1 MMSSMSPL
9 ATRSARPAA
18 EWPRGLAACFL
29 AAACSGRGPV
39 PQTSPAPSSTD
50 ATHLASDGGSSVGSV
65 DNISISPSSTTD
77 EDAGAA
83 APTRC
88 RPASGTTG
96 SPRTMTEVVQLINGL
111 PMPVTIPCF
120 LQSLTRP
127 LKLYATSSVVSAQ
140 PANGFANPR
149 LFILGDGISLS
160 LVPFGDSS
168 HLLEIGEFTSINRS
182 IKGEIDFP
190 VTAPL
195 SLEAP
200 LERIHGEDGR
210 TVCRICHHPEV
221 PLPAYPVSGAFESTA
236 YRPIP
241 RLEVNF
247 DYVEFQHTTCDREL
261 EPERCDFYA
270 ALFDQGQVSRGEFPP
285 EMPTFE

>member
-1 MMSSMSPL
+1 
-9 ATRSARPAA
+9 
-18 EWPRGLAACFL
+18 
-29 AAACSGRGPV
+29 
-39 PQTSPAPSSTD
+39 
-50 ATHLASDGGSSVGSV
+50 
-65 DNISISPSSTTD
+65 
-77 EDAGAA
+77 
-83 APTRC
+83 
-88 RPASGTTG
+88 
-96 SPRTMTEVVQLINGL
+96 MTEVVRLINGL

-149 LFILGDGISLS
+149 LFILGEGISLS

-195 SLEAP
+195 PLEAP
-200 LERIHGEDGR
+200 LERIHGEEGR

-221 PLPAYPVSGAFESTA
+221 PLPDYPVSGAFESTA

-270 ALFDQGQVSRGEFPP
+270 ALFDQGQVSRGEFPA